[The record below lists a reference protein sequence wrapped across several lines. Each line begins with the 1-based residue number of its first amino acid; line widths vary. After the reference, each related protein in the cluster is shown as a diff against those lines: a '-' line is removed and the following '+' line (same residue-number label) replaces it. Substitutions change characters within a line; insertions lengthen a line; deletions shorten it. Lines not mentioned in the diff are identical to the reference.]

1 MKNTYCNRK
10 LNCDIPNIDF
20 YTRDSRMFTTEKSP
34 KSYITTKKD
43 LFTLLDYKKFDDSDF
58 ILFFD
63 HRGNDVWNEKSMT
76 LQKGTK
82 FEFIL
87 IAKGFIK
94 PLVVATTYAYP
105 FDYSQVLI
113 EKYEKW
119 INEYLLLKTKSS
131 N

>member
-1 MKNTYCNRK
+1 MKNTYCNRN

-20 YTRDSRMFTTEKSP
+20 YTRESRIFTTEKSS

-43 LFTLLDYKKFDDSDF
+43 LFMLLDYKKFDDVDF

-82 FEFIL
+82 FEFLL

-94 PLVVATTYAYP
+94 PLIVATSYAQP
-105 FDYSQVLI
+105 FDYSQLLFK
-113 EKYEKW
+113 KYEKW